1 VIVVIGIGVVIWLM
15 LGSLL
20 EAVFV
25 LVVIPFA
32 AAGVILAFFLHS
44 KPLSMMAVMG
54 LIGLAGVVVNASIV
68 MVDSIHRRVKG
79 SANEFPD
86 ELNRDLV
93 EERVVEAVVER
104 LRPILVTTLTTLGG
118 VMPTAY
124 GLGGYDFIVSPM
136 SIALG
141 WGLAFTTTITLFLV
155 PVLYSVA
162 QDLKRI
168 RLPIGMTQRRAA

>member
-1 VIVVIGIGVVIWLM
+1 
-15 LGSLL
+15 
-20 EAVFV
+20 
-25 LVVIPFA
+25 
-32 AAGVILAFFLHS
+32 
-44 KPLSMMAVMG
+44 MM
-54 LIGLAGVVVNASIV
+54 
-68 MVDSIHRRVKG
+68 DSIHRRVKG
-79 SANEFPD
+79 NAD
-86 ELNRDLV
+86 EIPHELTRDLV
-93 EERVVEAVVER
+93 EERVIEAVVER

-141 WGLAFTTTITLFLV
+141 WGLAFATTITLFLV